1 MRRAIGWIKFAHSHT
16 AANFVFQVDT
26 PGSMMENR
34 RGFME
39 HADQSAAASTTGANR
54 FVIQVENVTKA
65 FQTPDRGTMV
75 ALENITLNIPYGEFI
90 TIVGPSGCGKSTL
103 LKLIAGLTPI
113 SGGRILYQGSEVQ
126 GLNTKVGYVPQ
137 ESKLF
142 PWLTLEENVAFGLDS
157 KRYSRQQREEQLRY
171 FIDLAGLSGFE
182 KYYPAQ
188 LSGGMGKRASIIRAL
203 AYEPPVILMDEPF
216 GPLDAQ
222 TRMVLQDELLKIWE
236 QKRQT
241 IVFVTHDLV
250 EAVALADRVVVM
262 THRPAKIKDV
272 IEVPMQRPRN
282 IFEIHRQEG
291 FDEAYGRLWNIFRH
305 ELNIKD

>member
-1 MRRAIGWIKFAHSHT
+1 MT
-16 AANFVFQVDT
+16 A
-26 PGSMMENR
+26 
-34 RGFME
+34 
-39 HADQSAAASTTGANR
+39 TGTRVQNQPQDKP
-54 FVIQVENVTKA
+54 VIQVDDVSKL
-65 FQTPDRGTMV
+65 FRTPSEGTIG
-75 ALENITLNIPYGEFI
+75 ALQDVSLTIPYGEFI
-90 TIVGPSGCGKSTL
+90 TVVGPSGCGKSTL
-103 LKLIAGLTPI
+103 LKLIAGFSLP
-113 SGGRILYQGSEVQ
+113 SSGRILYQGEEVR

-142 PWLTLEENVAFGLDS
+142 PWLTVEENVGFGLDS
-157 KRYSRQQREEQLRY
+157 KRYPREKRDHQVRH
-171 FIDLAGLSGFE
+171 FINLAGLAGFE

-188 LSGGMGKRASIIRAL
+188 LSGGMSKRASIIRAL

-262 THRPAKIKDV
+262 THRPGKIKDV
-272 IEVPMQRPRN
+272 INVPMSRPRN

-305 ELNIKD
+305 ELNIKH

>member
-1 MRRAIGWIKFAHSHT
+1 MADLAHEAQQSRQTQPDVVIKVQNVSKIFHT
-16 AANFVFQVDT
+16 LSQTNL
-26 PGSMMENR
+26 
-34 RGFME
+34 
-39 HADQSAAASTTGANR
+39 SALTDIELDIR
-54 FVIQVENVTKA
+54 
-65 FQTPDRGTMV
+65 P
-75 ALENITLNIPYGEFI
+75 GEFV
-90 TIVGPSGCGKSTL
+90 TVVGPSGCGKSTL
-103 LKLIAGLTPI
+103 LKLIAGFSPV
-113 SGGRILYQGSEVQ
+113 SAGRILFQGDEVQ
-126 GLNTKVGYVPQ
+126 GINTRVGYVPQ

-142 PWLTLEENVAFGLDS
+142 PWLTVEENVGFGLSPKRFS
-157 KRYSRQQREEQLRY
+157 KADRERQVDY
-171 FIDLAGLSGFE
+171 FIKLAGLSGFE

-262 THRPAKIKDV
+262 THRPGKIKDV
-272 IEVPMQRPRN
+272 IKINMARPRD

-291 FDEAYGRLWNIFRH
+291 FDDAYGRLWEIFRH
-305 ELNIKD
+305 ELHIGRPSEHS

>member
-1 MRRAIGWIKFAHSHT
+1 MNKYRSKMSRNSMTDVAEG
-16 AANFVFQVDT
+16 AAK
-26 PGSMMENR
+26 
-34 RGFME
+34 
-39 HADQSAAASTTGANR
+39 SAQNPFD
-54 FVIQVENVTKA
+54 FVIRVEDVFKV
-65 FQTPDRGTMV
+65 FQTPTQANLG
-75 ALENITLNIPYGEFI
+75 ALEKIRLDVRPSEFV
-90 TIVGPSGCGKSTL
+90 TVVGPSGCGKSTL
-103 LKLIAGLTPI
+103 LKLIAGFSAP
-113 SGGRILYQGSEVQ
+113 SAGRILFQGEEVR

-142 PWLTLEENVAFGLDS
+142 PWLTVEENVGFGIDP
-157 KRYSRQQREEQLRY
+157 KHYSRPDRERQVNY
-171 FIDLAGLSGFE
+171 FINLAGLAGFE

-188 LSGGMGKRASIIRAL
+188 LSGGMSKRASIIRAL

-262 THRPAKIKDV
+262 THRPGKIKD
-272 IEVPMQRPRN
+272 IIPVPMSRPRN
-282 IFEIHRQEG
+282 IFEIHRQAG
-291 FDEAYGRLWNIFRH
+291 FDEAYSRLWNIFRH
-305 ELNIKD
+305 ELNIGAHQ

>member
-1 MRRAIGWIKFAHSHT
+1 VSNNLMPDIAETPSRSARSQAGTVIHVEDVSKF
-16 AANFVFQVDT
+16 
-26 PGSMMENR
+26 
-34 RGFME
+34 
-39 HADQSAAASTTGANR
+39 
-54 FVIQVENVTKA
+54 
-65 FQTPDRGTMV
+65 FQTPSQENLG
-75 ALENITLNIPYGEFI
+75 ALLNIGLEIRHGEFV

-103 LKLIAGLTPI
+103 LKLIAGFSPV
-113 SGGRILYQGSEVQ
+113 SGGRILFQGEEVR
-126 GLNTKVGYVPQ
+126 GLNTRVGYVPQ

-142 PWLTLEENVAFGLDS
+142 PWLTVEENVGFGLS
-157 KRYSRQQREEQLRY
+157 PKKYSRADRERQVSY
-171 FIDLAGLSGFE
+171 FIKLAGLSGFE

-203 AYEPPVILMDEPF
+203 AYEPAVILMDEPF

-262 THRPAKIKDV
+262 THRPGKIKDV
-272 IEVPMQRPRN
+272 IKINMARPRN
-282 IFEIHRQEG
+282 IFEIHRQDG
-291 FDEAYGRLWNIFRH
+291 FDDAYGRLWNIFRH
-305 ELNIKD
+305 ELNIGRPSEQDS

>member
-1 MRRAIGWIKFAHSHT
+1 ME
-16 AANFVFQVDT
+16 AATRTGAQHQAENEAVIRVESVAKLFRT
-26 PGSMMENR
+26 PGGEMI
-34 RGFME
+34 
-39 HADQSAAASTTGANR
+39 GAL
-54 FVIQVENVTKA
+54 Q
-65 FQTPDRGTMV
+65 D
-75 ALENITLNIPYGEFI
+75 ITLTVPYGEFV
-90 TIVGPSGCGKSTL
+90 TVVGPSGCGKTTL
-103 LKLIAGLTPI
+103 LKLIAGLSRP
-113 SGGRILYQGSEVQ
+113 SSGRILYQNEEVR

-142 PWLTLEENVAFGLDS
+142 PWLTIEENVGFGLNS
-157 KRYSRQQREEQLRY
+157 KRYPRQDRNRQVQY
-171 FIDLAGLSGFE
+171 FINLAGLTGFE

-188 LSGGMGKRASIIRAL
+188 LSGGMSKRASIMRAL

-262 THRPAKIKDV
+262 THRPGKIKDIINV
-272 IEVPMQRPRN
+272 AMKRPRN

-291 FDEAYGRLWNIFRH
+291 FDDAYGRLWNIFRH
-305 ELNIKD
+305 ELNIGAQ

>member
-1 MRRAIGWIKFAHSHT
+1 MVSSRAAQNPS
-16 AANFVFQVDT
+16 D
-26 PGSMMENR
+26 
-34 RGFME
+34 
-39 HADQSAAASTTGANR
+39 
-54 FVIQVENVTKA
+54 FVIRVENLCKV
-65 FQTPDRGTMV
+65 FQTPSQQNLG
-75 ALENITLNIPYGEFI
+75 ALLNINLDVRPGEFV
-90 TIVGPSGCGKSTL
+90 TVVGPSGCGKSTL
-103 LKLIAGLTPI
+103 LKLVAGFSRP
-113 SGGRILYQGSEVQ
+113 SAGRILFQGEEVS

-142 PWLTLEENVAFGLDS
+142 PWLTVEENVGFGLDP
-157 KRYSRQQREEQLRY
+157 KRYSRSDRERQVSQ
-171 FIDLAGLSGFE
+171 FIKLAGLAGFE

-188 LSGGMGKRASIIRAL
+188 LSGGMSKRASIVRAL

-262 THRPAKIKDV
+262 THRPGKIKDL
-272 IEVPMQRPRN
+272 IQVPMARPRN
-282 IFEIHRQEG
+282 IFEIHRQDG
-291 FDEAYGRLWNIFRH
+291 FDEAYSRLWTIFRH
-305 ELNIKD
+305 ELAIGVH

>member
-1 MRRAIGWIKFAHSHT
+1 MPDLAQT
-16 AANFVFQVDT
+16 AAETT
-26 PGSMMENR
+26 PDSR
-34 RGFME
+34 
-39 HADQSAAASTTGANR
+39 SA
-54 FVIQVENVTKA
+54 VIKVENVSKI
-65 FQTPDRGTMV
+65 FQTPSQTNLG
-75 ALENITLNIPYGEFI
+75 ALADIGLDIHPGEFV
-90 TIVGPSGCGKSTL
+90 TVVGPSGCGKSTL
-103 LKLIAGLTPI
+103 LKLIAGF
-113 SGGRILYQGSEVQ
+113 SSCSSGRILFQGEEVR

-142 PWLTLEENVAFGLDS
+142 PWLTVEENVGFGLS
-157 KRYSRQQREEQLRY
+157 PKQYSRADRERQVNY
-171 FIDLAGLSGFE
+171 FINLAGLSGFE

-188 LSGGMGKRASIIRAL
+188 LSGGMSKRASIVRAL

-262 THRPAKIKDV
+262 THRPGQIKDV
-272 IEVPMQRPRN
+272 IQVPMTRPRN
-282 IFEIHRQEG
+282 IFEIHRQQG
-291 FDEAYGRLWNIFRH
+291 FDEAYSRLWTIFRH
-305 ELNIKD
+305 ELHMGTH

>member
-1 MRRAIGWIKFAHSHT
+1 MMD
-16 AANFVFQVDT
+16 AAPQT
-26 PGSMMENR
+26 
-34 RGFME
+34 
-39 HADQSAAASTTGANR
+39 HAESDFSANL
-54 FVIQVENVTKA
+54 VIQVEAVSKL
-65 FQTPDRGTMV
+65 FRTPSEGAIR
-75 ALENITLNIPYGEFI
+75 ALQEICLSVPYGEFV
-90 TIVGPSGCGKSTL
+90 TVVGPSGCGKSTL
-103 LKLIAGLTPI
+103 IRLIAGFSAPST
-113 SGGRILYQGSEVQ
+113 GRILYQGEEVR

-142 PWLTLEENVAFGLDS
+142 PWLTVEENVGFGLDP
-157 KRYSRQQREEQLRY
+157 KRFPRQAREHQVDY
-171 FIDLAGLSGFE
+171 FIKLAGLAGFE

-188 LSGGMGKRASIIRAL
+188 LSGGMSKRASIVRAL

-262 THRPAKIKDV
+262 THRPGKIKD
-272 IEVPMQRPRN
+272 IIKVPMARPRN

-305 ELNIKD
+305 ELNIRSH

>member
-1 MRRAIGWIKFAHSHT
+1 MT
-16 AANFVFQVDT
+16 VQ
-26 PGSMMENR
+26 
-34 RGFME
+34 
-39 HADQSAAASTTGANR
+39 TGR
-54 FVIQVENVTKA
+54 ETRSPLKLVLQGENVSK
-65 FQTPDRGTMV
+65 FFRTPSEGAIS
-75 ALENITLNIPYGEFI
+75 ALQEIDLNVSYGEFV
-90 TIVGPSGCGKSTL
+90 TVVGPSGCGKSTL
-103 LKLIAGLTPI
+103 LKLIAGFSLP
-113 SGGRILYQGSEVQ
+113 SSGRILYQDEEVRA
-126 GLNTKVGYVPQ
+126 LNTKVGYVPQ

-142 PWLTLEENVAFGLDS
+142 PWLTVEENVGFGLNP
-157 KRYSRQQREEQLRY
+157 KRYSRPDRERQVQQ
-171 FIDLAGLSGFE
+171 FINLAGLAGFE

-188 LSGGMGKRASIIRAL
+188 LSGGMSKRASIVRAL

-222 TRMVLQDELLKIWE
+222 TRTVLQDELLKIWE

-262 THRPAKIKDV
+262 THRPGKIKD
-272 IEVPMQRPRN
+272 IIDVPMARPRN

-305 ELNIKD
+305 ELKLRSH

>member
-1 MRRAIGWIKFAHSHT
+1 M
-16 AANFVFQVDT
+16 
-26 PGSMMENR
+26 
-34 RGFME
+34 
-39 HADQSAAASTTGANR
+39 STVETTETGAATPPGDNQ
-54 FVIQVENVTKA
+54 VIRVEAVSKLFRTPNEGAIRALQDISLNV
-65 FQTPDRGTMV
+65 
-75 ALENITLNIPYGEFI
+75 PYGEFV
-90 TIVGPSGCGKSTL
+90 TVVGPSGCGKSTL
-103 LKLIAGLTPI
+103 IKLIAGFSAP
-113 SGGRILYQGSEVQ
+113 SSGRILYEGKEVR
-126 GLNTKVGYVPQ
+126 GLNTRVGYVPQ

-142 PWLTLEENVAFGLDS
+142 PWLTVEENVGFGLDS
-157 KRYSRQQREEQLRY
+157 KRFPRPERERQVNY
-171 FIDLAGLSGFE
+171 FIKLAGLAGFE

-188 LSGGMGKRASIIRAL
+188 LSGGMSKRASIVRAL

-262 THRPAKIKDV
+262 THRPGKIKD
-272 IEVPMQRPRN
+272 IIDVPMARPRN

-305 ELNIKD
+305 ELNLRSQ